1 MRNEWYQKNGRKT
14 GTVDLN
20 QLFILSYFFIIYL
33 FINLFNLGFLLQK
46 KDPRKQLNW
55 KHYCV
60 TEKGTWVAIFF
71 FFFNFIMHIKAEYY
85 LILNAF

>member
-20 QLFILSYFFIIYL
+20 QVFILSYFFIIYL

-55 KHYCV
+55 KRYC
-60 TEKGTWVAIFF
+60 EKGTWVDIFF
-71 FFFNFIMHIKAEYY
+71 FF
-85 LILNAF
+85 LILSCTLKQSIILF